1 MAVWK
6 IKERNDLV
14 RANQAITAGNKGL
27 FGGNNPALNSVDHLN
42 VTIAS
47 NATDF
52 GDLTT
57 NSAKGSAV
65 ANQTRAVRQAGQS
78 PSANPEDTMDFV
90 TIASTGN
97 ATDYGDAMVATKT
110 HSGATDFHGG
120 LQG

>member
-1 MAVWK
+1 M
-6 IKERNDLV
+6 
-14 RANQAITAGNKGL
+14 
-27 FGGNNPALNSVDHLN
+27 GGSTDSYVNTIDF
-42 VTIAS
+42 VTVAS
-47 NATDF
+47 TGNATDF

-110 HSGATDFHGG
+110 HAGATDFHGG